1 MLLAYVR
8 LVLRLRLLR
17 QEQTMFETQR
27 VLDIVKREKEV
38 LLAKVE
44 ESGQKV
50 AAAEREVLQV
60 REESTRIQERILGY
74 C

>member
-1 MLLAYVR
+1 
-8 LVLRLRLLR
+8 
-17 QEQTMFETQR
+17 MFETQR
-27 VLDIVKREKEV
+27 VLDIVKREKEL